1 MTSSG
6 KPATPLEAREGARP
20 DLTVVIVS
28 WNVASLL
35 RRCLGSLAA
44 AAPGL
49 SLQVIVVDNASSD
62 ESVAMLRGE
71 FPWVRLIANGANL
84 GFARACN
91 QGLGP
96 ATADRVLFL
105 NPDTVVCPGALGVLL
120 GFLADHPEAGMLG
133 PSVWN
138 EDGTFQTTAA
148 RVMPTA
154 GRLVAI
160 DVLRLHKLPLVGA
173 WLHKRLVSPY
183 DRGTIQEVQAIS
195 GAAMLVR
202 RELLEKLGGF
212 GECFIHCGEDMD
224 LCFRVRRAGWKIYF
238 VPGARVSHLQGRS
251 ARQAPVWALVN
262 AAISIQRYLERCFG
276 PWPARLYRA
285 AIQGIDV
292 PATLL
297 IGLVKWASCQQ
308 PRGDLRVRLQYARG
322 IWTWRPM

>member
-1 MTSSG
+1 MTPSG
-6 KPATPLEAREGARP
+6 EPALPPDARP

-35 RRCLGSLAA
+35 KRCLGSLAA
-44 AAPGL
+44 GSPGL

-62 ESVAMLRGE
+62 ESVAMLRRE
-71 FPWVRLIANGANL
+71 FPWVRTIANGANL

-91 QGLGP
+91 QGLRE
-96 ATADRVLFL
+96 AAADRVLFL
-105 NPDTVVCPGALGVLL
+105 NPDTVVGPGAFAVLL
-120 GFLADHPEAGMLG
+120 AFLAEHPEAGMLG

-138 EDGTFQTTAA
+138 EDGTFQATSA

-154 GRLVAI
+154 GRLVAV
-160 DVLRLHKLPLVGA
+160 DVLRLPKLPLVGP
-173 WLHKRLVSPY
+173 WFHRRLVSPY

-202 RELLEKLGGF
+202 RGVLDKEGGF
-212 GECFIHCGEDMD
+212 GECFIHCGEDLD

-251 ARQAPVWALVN
+251 ARQAPVWTLVN

-285 AIQGIDV
+285 AIQGIDA

-297 IGLVKWASCQQ
+297 IGLVKWACGLQ